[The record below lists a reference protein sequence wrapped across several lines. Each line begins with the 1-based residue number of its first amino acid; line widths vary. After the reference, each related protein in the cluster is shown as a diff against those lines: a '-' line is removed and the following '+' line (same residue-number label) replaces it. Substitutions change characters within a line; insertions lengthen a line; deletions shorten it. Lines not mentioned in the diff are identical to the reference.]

1 MRTTTWCD
9 ARRGGGGE
17 MGRSVHPADPGGSPR
32 GAWAGQAGQ
41 GMIEYA
47 LIGGILIVGAVAVLT
62 ELSKSLNGLFSAISS
77 TLAQY

>member
-1 MRTTTWCD
+1 MRTTTWCG
-9 ARRGGGGE
+9 ARRGGGGT
-17 MGRSVHPADPGGSPR
+17 MGRPGHPAEPGASPR
-32 GAWAGQAGQ
+32 RAWAGQGGQ

-47 LIGGILIVGAVAVLT
+47 LIGGILIVGAVAVLI